1 MNLVRLLCALYI
13 FKVLFHTFISQN
25 QLYRDDYSHFKDEA
39 IEVQGQ
45 NQLSDETS
53 SWDVGPFS
61 VALPLLVWLTVGR
74 VAVVLEPR
82 RVICVHAAVELCL
95 CDSKRTLRDTGHL
108 KRTMGASFIHHSA
121 PESPRLCSPELCI
134 PHEVLS
140 AVLLACYDKPQ
151 AHICRQLLAGHRS
164 SPRLLVPLSNLFWL
178 CVGSW
183 LSSRRRWK
191 QQPQKGWIWTERSS
205 GLAFLLHCFIILLS
219 EMQTLTQC
227 WCITRVFLFAVFA
240 RTRCYEIFSLTL
252 YDSRFSNSAELCVG
266 GNPWWAL

>member
-1 MNLVRLLCALYI
+1 MWWN
-13 FKVLFHTFISQN
+13 F
-25 QLYRDDYSHFKDEA
+25 QLRD
-39 IEVQGQ
+39 
-45 NQLSDETS
+45 
-53 SWDVGPFS
+53 PFS
-61 VALPLLVWLTVGR
+61 VALPLLVWLTAGR

-121 PESPRLCSPELCI
+121 RESPRLCSPELCI

-151 AHICRQLLAGHRS
+151 ARICRQLLAGHRS

-183 LSSRRRWK
+183 VSSRRRWK

-205 GLAFLLHCFIILLS
+205 GLAFLLHCFIIPLS
-219 EMQTLTQC
+219 EMQTLTQR

-240 RTRCYEIFSLTL
+240 RTRYYEIFSLNL
-252 YDSRFSNSAELCVG
+252 YDSRFSSSAELCAG